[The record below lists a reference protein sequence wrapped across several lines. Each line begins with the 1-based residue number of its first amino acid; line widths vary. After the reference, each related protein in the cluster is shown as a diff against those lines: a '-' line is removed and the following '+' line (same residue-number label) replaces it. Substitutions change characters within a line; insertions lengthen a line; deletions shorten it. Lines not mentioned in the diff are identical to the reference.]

1 MAFLFQVE
9 GVGRLRSG
17 FSVLRKM
24 RASGCR
30 TLTSPIIPAHASY
43 TSSTLCGL
51 SRLTMQE
58 DPFKN
63 PPQSEAEATF
73 ADYFHDPDAVA
84 DSAVAWQ
91 LESNGALLDA
101 VRLLFQGTSA
111 LAQLRLWALLTLVGQ
126 GKAFLSREELGS
138 LYYALR
144 PEAADAVIKRFRDAS
159 LLSWDES
166 QRQYGLT
173 PLAQQ
178 VSALLASL
186 AQPVEDELAGLLSQV
201 VGADQ
206 LGTLQG
212 NQVHML
218 QAQLVRLHHEFSDA
232 IASGSE
238 FRLREARK
246 RYDRAARLIDRA
258 SSAITTIISN
268 ARGER
273 ALEQAARA
281 LGLAQSRLLA
291 MASQFN
297 RALQQVDRQRVT
309 LGTTGITST
318 DVKRWLQTQPQL
330 DQLSKS
336 ALHSPVALAVLAPHE
351 MLDVT
356 EAEFERDRPGALRD
370 EPLPAAQAA
379 PVGDLTAVA
388 LPQELGALSN
398 LLAQWGLDH
407 ASETTD
413 GNPAMPRPVHAALL
427 ADVDGAAVRY
437 AQVAYRAQLLPLLGD
452 AQAQDLPGATGDLAR
467 QPWRVQWHTDLTA
480 LEHPAVTHLSS
491 GQLEHASA
499 TTPKQP

>member
-1 MAFLFQVE
+1 
-9 GVGRLRSG
+9 
-17 FSVLRKM
+17 
-24 RASGCR
+24 
-30 TLTSPIIPAHASY
+30 
-43 TSSTLCGL
+43 
-51 SRLTMQE
+51 MQE
-58 DPFKN
+58 DHLRN
-63 PPQSEAEATF
+63 SRQSDAEMTF
-73 ADYFHDPDAVA
+73 ADYFHDPDAVV

-91 LESNGALLDA
+91 LESNAAQLDA
-101 VRLLFQGTSA
+101 VRLLFQGASG
-111 LAQLRLWALLTLVGQ
+111 LARLRLWALFTLVGQ
-126 GKAFLSREELGS
+126 GKAFLSREELDS

-144 PEAADAVIKRFRDAS
+144 PEAVDAVIKRFRDAA

-178 VSALLASL
+178 VSGLLASL

-318 DVKRWLQTQPQL
+318 DVKRWLQTQIRL
-330 DQLSKS
+330 DQLSEA
-336 ALHSPVALAVLAPHE
+336 ALYSPVALVVLAPHE

-356 EAEFERDRPGALRD
+356 ESEFERDRPGALHD
-370 EPLPAAQAA
+370 ERLPAAQAA

-388 LPQELGALSN
+388 LPQELGAFST
-398 LLAQWGLDH
+398 LLAQWGMEH
-407 ASETTD
+407 VSATTGD
-413 GNPAMPRPVHAALL
+413 NSTTHHSVHAALL
-427 ADVDGAAVRY
+427 ADVGEVTARY
-437 AQVAYRAQLLPLLGD
+437 AQVAYKAQLLPLLGD
-452 AQAQDLPGATGDLAR
+452 TQAQDLPGATGELAR

-480 LEHPAVTHLSS
+480 IEHPAVTHLSS
-491 GQLEHASA
+491 GQLEHSSA
-499 TTPKQP
+499 TTPN

>member
-1 MAFLFQVE
+1 MSAAHSFWA
-9 GVGRLRSG
+9 LRMTAVSR
-17 FSVLRKM
+17 SSAR
-24 RASGCR
+24 S
-30 TLTSPIIPAHASY
+30 SPIIPVHALF
-43 TSSTLCGL
+43 TSSTH
-51 SRLTMQE
+51 SDVARLTMQE
-58 DPFKN
+58 DHTKN
-63 PPQSEAEATF
+63 SPQSESETTF
-73 ADYFHDPDAVA
+73 IDYFHDSDAVA

-91 LESNGALLDA
+91 LESNSALLDA

-111 LAQLRLWALLTLVGQ
+111 LARLRLWALFTLVGQ

-144 PEAADAVIKRFRDAS
+144 PEAADAVIKRFRDAA

-178 VSALLASL
+178 VSGLLASL

-258 SSAITTIISN
+258 SSAITAIISN

-318 DVKRWLQTQPQL
+318 DVKRWLQTQVQL
-330 DQLSKS
+330 DQLCEA
-336 ALHSPVALAVLAPHE
+336 ALHSPVALVVFAPHE

-388 LPQELGALSN
+388 
-398 LLAQWGLDH
+398 
-407 ASETTD
+407 
-413 GNPAMPRPVHAALL
+413 
-427 ADVDGAAVRY
+427 
-437 AQVAYRAQLLPLLGD
+437 
-452 AQAQDLPGATGDLAR
+452 
-467 QPWRVQWHTDLTA
+467 
-480 LEHPAVTHLSS
+480 
-491 GQLEHASA
+491 
-499 TTPKQP
+499 